1 MSVAKNTYNRVT
13 TNSLLKMKSEGEKI
27 AMLTAYDF
35 TLAGLVDQAGID
47 VILVGDSASNV
58 IAGHEPHFRLHW
70 IR

>member
-35 TLAGLVDQAGID
+35 TLAGLVDQAGY
-47 VILVGDSASNV
+47 
-58 IAGHEPHFRLHW
+58 
-70 IR
+70 